1 MSTDSAAPPKQRMA
15 MGRWI
20 VTVGGYTL
28 GSRVLGFIR
37 DILIAWS
44 IGTGPVADAF
54 FVALRVPNFM
64 RTLFAEGAFNA
75 AFVPQFAG
83 TYERDGAA
91 AARTV
96 AEEALA
102 LLLAA
107 LLFVVVAAQIAM
119 PWLMY
124 VLAPGFIDDPAKF
137 DLTVTLT
144 RITFPSLLFISLAAL
159 LGGVLNS
166 LYRFAAAA
174 AAPILLNLCL
184 IIAILTLGRITET
197 PGHALAIGVAV
208 AGVVQFVWLVVACS
222 RAGMGL
228 RLHWPKLTPSVRRL
242 LKVIGP
248 AALGAGV
255 AQVNLLVSVIIASL
269 LPEGA
274 VSYLYYAD
282 RLNQVPIGVVGVA
295 VGTALLPLLS
305 RQIRANDENAASHS
319 QNRAIEVAVF
329 LALPAAVALIVSA
342 HPIMR
347 VLFERGAF
355 DARATS
361 AAAGALMAYAAGLPA
376 FILVKVLAPGYFARQ
391 DTRTPV
397 IIAVVCVALNVVL
410 NLSLMHVLGHIG
422 LALSLSIAGWLNV
435 LLLARGLHRRG
446 HFRADAR
453 LKRRLLAIGGASAL
467 MAAVLYGL
475 GVVLVDALSGS
486 QSMRVG
492 GLVGL
497 VLGGF
502 VVYVGS
508 ARLFG
513 AFTVRELASSLR
525 RCDGGTGHARKNGA
539 GSLDPPASA

>member
-1 MSTDSAAPPKQRMA
+1 MA

-28 GSRVLGFIR
+28 GSRVVGFVR
-37 DILIAWS
+37 DILIAWT

-54 FVALRVPNFM
+54 FVALRIPNFM
-64 RTLFAEGAFNA
+64 RALFAEGAFNA
-75 AFVPQFAG
+75 AFVPHFAG
-83 TYERDGAA
+83 ALERDGMA
-91 AARTV
+91 AARDV

-102 LLLAA
+102 LLLTA

-124 VLAPGFIDDPAKF
+124 VLAPGFADDPVKF

-144 RITFPSLLFISLAAL
+144 RITFPYLLFISLAAL

-184 IIAILTLGRITET
+184 IVALLTIGKITET

-208 AGVVQFVWLVVACS
+208 AGVVQFVWLIVACS
-222 RAGMGL
+222 RVGMGL
-228 RLHWPKLTPSVRRL
+228 RLRRPRLTPSVRKL

-255 AQVNLLVSVIIASL
+255 AQVNLFVSVIIASL
-269 LPEGA
+269 LPDGA

-305 RQIRANDENAASHS
+305 RQIRSNEAAAASHS
-319 QNRAIEVAVF
+319 QNRAIEIAFF

-342 HPIMR
+342 EPIMR

-355 DARATS
+355 DAGATS

-376 FILVKVLAPGYFARQ
+376 FVLIKVLAPGFFARG

-397 IIAVVCVALNVVL
+397 IIAIICVALNVGL
-410 NLSLMHVLGHIG
+410 NLALMHVLGHIG

-435 LLLARGLHRRG
+435 ILLGRGLHRRG
-446 HFRADAR
+446 HFRVDAR
-453 LKRRLLAIGGASAL
+453 LKKRLIAITGASAL
-467 MAAVLYGL
+467 MA
-475 GVVLVDALSGS
+475 VVLFVLGMALDSALSGS
-486 QSMRVG
+486 QSMRVV
-492 GLVGL
+492 GLAAL
-497 VLGGF
+497 VLGGL
-502 VVYVGS
+502 VAYVGT

-513 AFTVRELASSLR
+513 AFKARELISALR
-525 RCDGGTGHARKNGA
+525 RRDEGATKGPVTPDDGPGLA
-539 GSLDPPASA
+539 

>member
-1 MSTDSAAPPKQRMA
+1 

-28 GSRVLGFIR
+28 GSRVVGFVR

-54 FVALRVPNFM
+54 FVALRIPNFM
-64 RTLFAEGAFNA
+64 RALFAEGAFNA

-83 TYERDGAA
+83 ALERDGLAS
-91 AARTV
+91 ARDV

-102 LLLAA
+102 LLLTA

-124 VLAPGFIDDPAKF
+124 VLAPGFADDPAKF

-144 RITFPSLLFISLAAL
+144 RITFPYLLFISLAAL

-184 IIAILTLGRITET
+184 IVALLTLGRITET
-197 PGHALAIGVAV
+197 PGHALAYGVAI
-208 AGVVQFVWLVVACS
+208 AGVAQFIWLVVACS
-222 RAGMGL
+222 RVGMGL
-228 RLHWPKLTPSVRRL
+228 RLRWPRLTPSVRQL

-255 AQVNLLVSVIIASL
+255 AQVNLFVSVIIASL
-269 LPEGA
+269 LPDGA

-305 RQIRANDENAASHS
+305 RQIRANEEKAATHS
-319 QNRAIEVAVF
+319 QNRAIEIALF

-342 HPIMR
+342 EPIMR

-355 DARATS
+355 DAGATS
-361 AAAGALMAYAAGLPA
+361 AAAGALMAYAVGLPA
-376 FILVKVLAPGYFARQ
+376 FVLIKVLVPGYFARA

-397 IIAVVCVALNVVL
+397 KIAAICVALNVVL
-410 NLSLMHVLGHIG
+410 NFSLMHSLGHIG
-422 LALSLSIAGWLNV
+422 LALSLSISGWLNV
-435 LLLARGLHRRG
+435 VLLARGLHRRG
-446 HFRADAR
+446 HFHADER
-453 LKRRLLAIGGASAL
+453 LKKRLVAIMGASAL
-467 MAAVLYGL
+467 MAGVLFGL
-475 GVVLVDALSGS
+475 GVVLDFALAGS
-486 QSMRVG
+486 QSMRVIGLIVLVFG
-492 GLVGL
+492 GLAA
-497 VLGGF
+497 
-502 VVYVGS
+502 YVGI

-513 AFTVRELASSLR
+513 AFKVRELITSLR
-525 RCDGGTGHARKNGA
+525 RRDAVAKKAGLAPEEGSGA
-539 GSLDPPASA
+539 A